1 MSQQKLLSLVAG
13 RLKALNIP
21 CMLTGSLASSLQG
34 EPRSTHDV
42 DLLVEMNLS
51 QVDSLASLF
60 TGPDFYLSRSAMQ
73 DAVQHRRMFNLLDL
87 TSGDKVDFWLVTN
100 DPFDQSR
107 FRRRRPASIAGT
119 EIDVSSPEDTILMK
133 LKWANASGGS
143 EKQFHDALRVYE
155 LQSALLDRV
164 YMESW
169 LEPLHVTEL
178 WLRLLAEAEPIQ

>member
-34 EPRSTHDV
+34 EPRATHDV
-42 DLLVEMNLS
+42 DLLVDLSLS
-51 QVDSLASLF
+51 QVDSLASF
-60 TGPDFYLSRSAMQ
+60 FVGPDFYLSKSAMQ
-73 DAVQHRRMFNLLDL
+73 DAVQQRRMFNLLDL

-100 DPFDQSR
+100 EPFDQSR
-107 FRRRRPASIAGT
+107 FRRRRPANIFGT

-143 EKQFHDALRVYE
+143 EKQFHDSLRVYE
-155 LQSALLDRV
+155 LQSVQLDHT
-164 YMESW
+164 YLESW
-169 LEPLHVTEL
+169 VEPLQITEL
-178 WLRLLAEAEPIQ
+178 WQRLLTEAEPIG

>member
-1 MSQQKLLSLVAG
+1 MSLVAG

-42 DLLVEMNLS
+42 DLVVDLNLA
-51 QVDSLASLF
+51 QVDSLATLF
-60 TGPDFYLSRSAMQ
+60 AAPDFYLSKSAMQ
-73 DAVQHRRMFNLLDL
+73 DAVKQRRMFNLLDL
-87 TSGDKVDFWLVTN
+87 TNGDKVDFWLVTN

-107 FRRRRPASIAGT
+107 FRRRRPARIAGT

-155 LQSALLDRV
+155 LQSALLDRA
-164 YMESW
+164 YMERW
-169 LEPLHVTEL
+169 LKPLQVTEL
-178 WLRLLAEAEPIQ
+178 WQRLLAEAEPME

>member
-1 MSQQKLLSLVAG
+1 VSQQQLLSLVAG
-13 RLKALNIP
+13 RLKALGIP

-42 DLLVEMNLS
+42 DLVVDLNLA

-60 TGPDFYLSRSAMQ
+60 PAPDFYLSRSAMRE
-73 DAVQHRRMFNLLDL
+73 AVQQRRMFNLLDL

-107 FRRRRPASIAGT
+107 YRRRRPTLIAGS
-119 EIDVSSPEDTILMK
+119 EIDVSTPEDTILMK

-155 LQSALLDRV
+155 IQCAKLDRN
-164 YMESW
+164 YMETW
-169 LEPLHVTEL
+169 LEPLHITEL
-178 WLRLLAEAEPIQ
+178 WHRLLAEAEPIE